1 MSESALRYNFII
13 ATGFGRFRA
22 DRWARAHKGF
32 MKNASN
38 TKIDRMLRAGI
49 GLLAI
54 VLVYVNY
61 IGIHERIVVAGDSAP
76 EFTIRT
82 DSGLQVTV
90 PNFGGK
96 LLVLN
101 FWATWCPPC
110 VQETPSLS
118 QFAAQ
123 YANKGV
129 VVLGVSVDKDEKQY
143 RAFLDRFRPT
153 FETARDFKIHE
164 DYGTFM
170 YPETYFIDS
179 HGKVLKKIAEGADW
193 SDPQIAQYVNSLL

>member
-1 MSESALRYNFII
+1 MKSTSTAMAAPVSTPVPATRNPKVDRLLR
-13 ATGFGRFRA
+13 G
-22 DRWARAHKGF
+22 
-32 MKNASN
+32 
-38 TKIDRMLRAGI
+38 GI
-49 GLLAI
+49 GLLVIA
-54 VLVYVNY
+54 LVYVIY
-61 IGIHERIVVAGDSAP
+61 AGIHEHVVVAGDAAP
-76 EFTIRT
+76 EFTVRT
-82 DSGLQVTV
+82 DSGRQITV

-123 YANKGV
+123 FANKGV

-143 RAFLDRFRPT
+143 NAFLQRFHPL
-153 FETARDFKIHE
+153 FETARDTKIHE

-170 YPETYFIDS
+170 YPETYLIDS
-179 HGKVLKKIAEGADW
+179 HGRVVKKIAEGADW
-193 SDPQIAQYVNSLL
+193 TDPQIAQYVNSLL